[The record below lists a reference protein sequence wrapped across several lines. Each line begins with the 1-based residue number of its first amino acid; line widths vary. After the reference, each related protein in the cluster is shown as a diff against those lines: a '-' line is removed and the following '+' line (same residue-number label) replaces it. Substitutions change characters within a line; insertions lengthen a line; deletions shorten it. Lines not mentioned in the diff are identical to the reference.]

1 MNERIYHLHALSG
14 LHVGTGQG
22 IGVIDMP
29 IARERASNLPL
40 VPGSGI
46 KGVLRDESFLPKP
59 KENASNEENSAYQDY
74 LALFG
79 PEAGDNA
86 SEFAGALAVGD
97 AHLLCLPIRS
107 WKGTFAWVTCPMIL
121 QRYMR
126 DLGEDKKIPNEVD
139 FSFGENNK
147 HAFHYGNDE
156 EGKEVTK
163 LKEGE
168 NIYLEDLDLMAKE
181 GAKPWADFIADQI
194 FNDDWKTLFK
204 ERFLIVADDIFDFL
218 SETATEI
225 RARIKIEEKTRT
237 VQQGALWYEEYLPA
251 ETILWGVLAAD
262 KPRNGN
268 TKTAE
273 ELLDILPNSDRLQI
287 GGNATVGAGQV
298 RWIIGGE

>member
-1 MNERIYHLHALSG
+1 MKSTTYHLHAISG

-46 KGVLRDESFLPKP
+46 KGVLRDECRP
-59 KENASNEENSAYQDY
+59 ENKKDPDY

-86 SEFAGALAVGD
+86 SEFAGALAVSD
-97 AHLLCLPIRS
+97 ARLLCLPIRS

-121 QRYMR
+121 RRYQR
-126 DLGEDKKIPNEVD
+126 DSSNDITIPEPQ
-139 FSFGENNK
+139 ENQAV
-147 HAFHYGNDE
+147 HTTGT
-156 EGKEVTK
+156 V

-168 NIYLEDLDLMAKE
+168 NIYLEDLDITSSP
-181 GAKPWADFIADQI
+181 GA
-194 FNDDWKTLFK
+194 DDWAKAIASRIFTTNEEWQDQLK
-204 ERFLIVADDIFDFL
+204 QRFLIVHDDIFDFL

-225 RARIKIEEKTRT
+225 RARIRIEEKTRT

-251 ETILWGVLAAD
+251 ETILWGVLAVD
-262 KPRNGN
+262 DSRNKDSK
-268 TKTAE
+268 KTADD
-273 ELLDILPNSDRLQI
+273 LLNLLPKADTRIQI
-287 GGNATVGAGQV
+287 GGNATIGAGQV
-298 RWIIGGE
+298 RWIRGGE